1 LADTSG
7 MMPDLKAILTLEVPV
22 IVRLGERPMTLH
34 EVLAIAPGA
43 ILELHK
49 HADAELDLLVNNKH
63 LGHGQAVKVGEN
75 FGLQITYVGDL
86 KARIEALGS
95 QPGSSTSASANTVAE
110 GDDLEALAAAMLAGQ
125 GG

>member
-1 LADTSG
+1 
-7 MMPDLKAILTLEVPV
+7 MMPDLNAILTLEVPV
-22 IVRLGERPMTLH
+22 IVRLGDRKMTLQ
-34 EVLAIAPGA
+34 EVMSIAPGS

-49 HADAELDLLVNNKH
+49 NADDELDLLVNNKH
-63 LGHGQAVKVGEN
+63 LGHGRAVKVGEN

-95 QPGSSTSASANTVAE
+95 KPAAGAAASDDATPE
-110 GDDLEALAAAMLAGQ
+110 GEDLEALAAAMLAGQ